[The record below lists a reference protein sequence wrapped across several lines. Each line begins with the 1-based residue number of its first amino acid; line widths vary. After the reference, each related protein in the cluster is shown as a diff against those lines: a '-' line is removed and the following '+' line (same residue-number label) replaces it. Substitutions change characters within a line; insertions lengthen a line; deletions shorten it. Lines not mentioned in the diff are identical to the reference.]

1 MVSTRRSVLL
11 ASRINRLACEY
22 QPATLSIRN
31 LHDYPFTPGPT
42 LPSAV
47 TSDKPHSSP
56 ARSRSAISRDPS
68 YVPRPRNAFMLFR
81 IEFNARKQRH
91 QGNLTRKDVSQ
102 LAGACWRELL
112 ESRKQVYRD
121 MASKER
127 DFHMAKHP
135 SYTYRY
141 NDERNLLRKPASA
154 PGQLRNSTK
163 PKTVVGRLTDRGL
176 TPALLSGSIF
186 NSSQR
191 AAQRFSSSS
200 RIVFS

>member
-1 MVSTRRSVLL
+1 MANKNPLDGRLNTLPSSADAISWFPPLDPYSLHRESTS
-11 ASRINRLACEY
+11 ASPGNISL
-22 QPATLSIRN
+22 PPFPFVN
-31 LHDYPFTPGPT
+31 LHDYPFTSGPT

-56 ARSRSAISRDPS
+56 ARSRSASRRDPS

-91 QGNLTRKDVSQ
+91 QGNLTQKDVSH
-102 LAGACWRELL
+102 LAGACWRELP

-127 DFHMAKHP
+127 DIHMAKHP

-154 PGQLRNSTK
+154 PGQLRNSTE
-163 PKTVVGRLTDRGL
+163 PKNCGR
-176 TPALLSGSIF
+176 
-186 NSSQR
+186 
-191 AAQRFSSSS
+191 
-200 RIVFS
+200 